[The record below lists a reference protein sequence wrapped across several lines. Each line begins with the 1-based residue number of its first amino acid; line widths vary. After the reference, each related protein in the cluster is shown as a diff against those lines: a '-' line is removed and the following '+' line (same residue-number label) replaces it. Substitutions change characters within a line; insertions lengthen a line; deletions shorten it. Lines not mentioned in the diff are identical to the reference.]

1 VSTVSDLGIAHLLVA
16 VAAVVLLNALGGGLD
31 GVHTRVPVGGADLA
45 VLVGE
50 LEGIDETEGLVDA
63 AADGQ
68 VVDGDLPQ
76 DAVRVDEEQAAQ
88 GNALLL
94 DQDAVV
100 LADGVV
106 LVRQQRDVD
115 LAQAALLL
123 RCVGPCEQRV
133 LRVGRGEDDA
143 RAARFKVGSSV
154 AEGEDL
160 GWAHEGPG
168 HGDEAK
174 DQPLLVGGVLG
185 EADVW
190 ESSVDCSPINIG

>member
-1 VSTVSDLGIAHLLVA
+1 VSTVSDLGIAHLLIA
-16 VAAVVLLNALGGGLD
+16 VAAVVLLDALGGSLD
-31 GVHTRVPVGGADLA
+31 GVHAGVPVGGADLA

-123 RCVGPCEQRV
+123 RRVGPCEQRV

-143 RAARFKVGSSV
+143 RAARFKVGSAV

-168 HGDEAK
+168 HRDEAK

-190 ESSVDCSPINIG
+190 ESSVGCSPINIG